1 MSIKFNPKELD
12 DLLIACVNAFRI
24 DQLFYAEDIPKQNL
38 TSKDSLQILRMLDH
52 INKYDNDL
60 IIKYAQINDLPKYSV
75 GSFTETF
82 IIDKGGF
89 QAIVKKEKEDEER
102 RVAVEEATIKAG
114 QASRAAAWAAWVS
127 ATGTLFS
134 VAILCWQTYSN
145 TNLEN
150 RLQKLEDRKPFKD
163 TIVDK
168 DTVRIKDSSKK

>member
-1 MSIKFNPKELD
+1 VIKCF
-12 DLLIACVNAFRI
+12 A
-24 DQLFYAEDIPKQNL
+24 
-38 TSKDSLQILRMLDH
+38 
-52 INKYDNDL
+52 
-60 IIKYAQINDLPKYSV
+60 
-75 GSFTETF
+75 
-82 IIDKGGF
+82 
-89 QAIVKKEKEDEER
+89 R

-134 VAILCWQTYSN
+134 IAILCWQTYSN